1 MENIL
6 LQKDNEKLK
15 QEIDDQNFYIDDLI
29 KENQNLEDD
38 NEKQKTKLI
47 EYEEKISYLTSEHES
62 NINFIKTGTS

>member
-29 KENQNLEDD
+29 KENQNLEAD
-38 NEKQKTKLI
+38 L
-47 EYEEKISYLTSEHES
+47 
-62 NINFIKTGTS
+62 NFVVFLV